1 MANINNLSA
10 QDGNGLTAFFCFFHA
25 LAALHGVEDAANPHK
40 GQAVFRKDGHR
51 RYSPGN
57 DNIKFLAQLR
67 VPPRFFGSRMVTAN
81 LAKAHVLCHLLKEG
95 KALCQ
100 GIDEGET
107 HSRIVDLQRQSWKSR
122 SRSHIGNRPI
132 MEALFVIDSQGINHM
147 LYRHFFRV
155 CNGCQVKEAICL
167 QEFIL
172 IDFKT
177 PERFMAPSW

>member
-1 MANINNLSA
+1 
-10 QDGNGLTAFFCFFHA
+10 
-25 LAALHGVEDAANPHK
+25 
-40 GQAVFRKDGHR
+40 
-51 RYSPGN
+51 
-57 DNIKFLAQLR
+57 
-67 VPPRFFGSRMVTAN
+67 MVTAN

-177 PERFMAPSW
+177 PERFVRKGQANCFGTLLQGLQIGHASSPLRLRDSK